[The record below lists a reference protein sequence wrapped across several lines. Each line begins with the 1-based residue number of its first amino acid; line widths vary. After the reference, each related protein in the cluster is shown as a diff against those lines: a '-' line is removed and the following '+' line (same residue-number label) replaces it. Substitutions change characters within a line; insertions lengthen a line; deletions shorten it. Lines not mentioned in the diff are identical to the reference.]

1 MWVSFKIRVELQTEH
16 RSFQLLL
23 LLAANGWGCQV
34 SGDCCCVLDFSMVGH
49 SSSCG
54 MGLWCLPV
62 TNLLCQKC
70 SGSTTTIVLPCFY
83 ITQSKLN
90 LRPAGLFSCW
100 ILWPIFCKTSLE
112 IGWLMSHFRRIDT
125 GAASLG
131 NTRARRRYQSF
142 THFTSS
148 SACFSCL
155 ELLLTQTRKFSK
167 LHSAGW
173 NISVS
178 TGIFKVLSP
187 VFVMLSCLWF
197 NKVELWSEG
206 FSWGSGIH

>member
-1 MWVSFKIRVELQTEH
+1 MSILQNPCWAADRAQIIPAPSPLGSKRLGLSGKWGLLFVCLISAWWVTAPPVE
-16 RSFQLLL
+16 
-23 LLAANGWGCQV
+23 WGC
-34 SGDCCCVLDFSMVGH
+34 GA
-49 SSSCG
+49 
-54 MGLWCLPV
+54 
-62 TNLLCQKC
+62 CQWQIYFVK
-70 SGSTTTIVLPCFY
+70 SAQEVQQPSYYPAFISP
-83 ITQSKLN
+83 QSKLN

>member
-70 SGSTTTIVLPCFY
+70 SGSTTTILLPCFY
-83 ITQSKLN
+83 ITSEQIKFEASRTVQLLN
-90 LRPAGLFSCW
+90 LVAHFLQDKPWNWLADVSFQEDWYRRCFPWKYKSASPVPEFYSLHFKFCLF
-100 ILWPIFCKTSLE
+100 LLP
-112 IGWLMSHFRRIDT
+112 
-125 GAASLG
+125 GA
-131 NTRARRRYQSF
+131 
-142 THFTSS
+142 
-148 SACFSCL
+148 SAY
-155 ELLLTQTRKFSK
+155 TNQK
-167 LHSAGW
+167 
-173 NISVS
+173 
-178 TGIFKVLSP
+178 IFKAA
-187 VFVMLSCLWF
+187 
-197 NKVELWSEG
+197 
-206 FSWGSGIH
+206 FSRMKYLCEHRNF